1 MIKEFTSQTE
11 ETMGIDVCFLE
22 VPCSATREEIQT
34 AVEEYIDKQNNKRS
48 KERIPRNLFEARQIE
63 FFDEDYR
70 SCREKS
76 FTNYVGSFDDE
87 RDAFWSQ
94 FNAKDC
100 LVLNMR
106 FDVNTGKE
114 LGCYYA
120 IRFKDIHNTV
130 FSEECNNLAKEIDE
144 KKAYFA
150 EQEKR
155 RKIECQHCGSL
166 INASY
171 IKKSSPVCPVCH
183 TPMKNMEFLGEEEI
197 KRLESHLSK
206 MREDEMESNAPLKWL
221 IAIWVKSDR
230 Y

>member
-11 ETMGIDVCFLE
+11 ETMGINVCFLE
-22 VPCSATREEIQT
+22 APCSATREEIQT
-34 AVEEYIDKQNNKRS
+34 AVEEYIDEQNNKRA
-48 KERIPRNLFEARQIE
+48 KERIFRNFFEARQIE
-63 FFDEDYR
+63 FFDEEYR

-100 LVLNMR
+100 LILNMR
-106 FDVNTGKE
+106 FDYRHVVNDRKE
-114 LGCYYA
+114 LGYYA
-120 IRFKDIHNTV
+120 IRFKDLHNTV
-130 FSEECNNLAKEIDE
+130 FSEEYNNLAKEIDE
-144 KKAYFA
+144 KKAYFT
-150 EQEKR
+150 EQEKQ

-171 IKKSSPVCPVCH
+171 IKKSCPVCR
-183 TPMKNMEFLGEEEI
+183 TPMNVKHLGDEEI
-197 KRLESHLSK
+197 KELESRLSK
-206 MREDEMESNAPLKWL
+206 MRESEMDSNAPLKWL
-221 IAIWVKSDR
+221 IAIWVKSGR

>member
-11 ETMGIDVCFLE
+11 ETMGINVCFLE

-34 AVEEYIDKQNNKRS
+34 AVEKYIDEQNNKRT

-63 FFDEDYR
+63 FFDEEYR

-76 FTNYVGSFDDE
+76 FTNYVGNFDDE
-87 RDAFWSQ
+87 RDAFWSVHD
-94 FNAKDC
+94 AKSC
-100 LVLNMR
+100 LLLNMR
-106 FDVNTGKE
+106 SDVNACKD
-114 LGCYYA
+114 LGYYA

-130 FSEECNNLAKEIDE
+130 FSEEYNNLAKEIDE

-150 EQEKR
+150 EQEKQ

-171 IKKSSPVCPVCH
+171 IKKSRPICPVCH

-197 KRLESHLSK
+197 KRLESRLSE
-206 MREDEMESNAPLKWL
+206 MRTNEMETNAPLKWL

>member
-11 ETMGIDVCFLE
+11 KTMGINVCFLE
-22 VPCSATREEIQT
+22 APCSVTREQIQT
-34 AVEEYIDKQNNKRS
+34 AVEKYIDEQNNKRA

-63 FFDEDYR
+63 FFDEEYR

-87 RDAFWSQ
+87 RDAFWSVH
-94 FNAKDC
+94 NAKDC
-100 LVLNMR
+100 LLLNMR
-106 FDVNTGKE
+106 YDVSNDCKD
-114 LGCYYA
+114 LGYYA

-130 FSEECNNLAKEIDE
+130 YSEEYNNLAREIDE
-144 KKAYFA
+144 KEAYFA
-150 EQEKR
+150 EQEKQ

-171 IKKSSPVCPVCH
+171 IKENCPVCH
-183 TPMKNMEFLGEEEI
+183 TPMNVKRLGDEEI
-197 KRLESHLSK
+197 KELKSRLSK
-206 MREDEMESNAPLKWL
+206 MRENEMESNAPLKWL